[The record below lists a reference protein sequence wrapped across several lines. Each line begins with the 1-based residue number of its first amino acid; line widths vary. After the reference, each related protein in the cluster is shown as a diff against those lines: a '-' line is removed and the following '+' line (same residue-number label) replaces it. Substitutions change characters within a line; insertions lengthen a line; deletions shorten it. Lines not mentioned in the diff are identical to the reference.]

1 MWTVGGKDSD
11 LTSLGPELYSPHS
24 KPFNLFSPSIL
35 PSFLIPPAYLCNGM
49 FHKHLQD
56 LFIPLVVR
64 YIDLMESSIAQSI
77 HRGFEQETWQS
88 VKTITNN
95 LPSVPLPKVNLPQ
108 MPSFSAP
115 SWMGPLCD
123 STNGSATSED
133 LFWKLDALQMF
144 VLDLH
149 WPEPEFA
156 KHLEQRLKLM
166 ASDMMEACV
175 KRTKAAFDSKMQK
188 ASKSTD
194 FRVSLSVCTMFN
206 MLMDAKKQCAKLCV
220 LDSGQEVRPRSTSIV
235 CSLITHFQQCMQ
247 NHHKLD

>member
-1 MWTVGGKDSD
+1 MDAALQVQPVDSWD
-11 LTSLGPELYSPHS
+11 SFP
-24 KPFNLFSPSIL
+24 LFQL
-35 PSFLIPPAYLCNGM
+35 LNNFLRTDSHLCNGT

-56 LFIPLVVR
+56 LFVPLVVR

-88 VKTITNN
+88 VN
-95 LPSVPLPKVNLPQ
+95 
-108 MPSFSAP
+108 
-115 SWMGPLCD
+115 
-123 STNGSATSED
+123 NGSATSED

-175 KRTKAAFDSKMQK
+175 KRTKSAFDAKMQK

-194 FRVSLSVCTMFN
+194 FRVPLSVCTMFN
-206 MLMDAKKQCAKLCV
+206 VLMDAKKQCSKLCV
-220 LDSGQEVRPRSTSIV
+220 LDTGQE
-235 CSLITHFQQCMQ
+235 
-247 NHHKLD
+247 

>member
-1 MWTVGGKDSD
+1 MKEQT
-11 LTSLGPELYSPHS
+11 H
-24 KPFNLFSPSIL
+24 
-35 PSFLIPPAYLCNGM
+35 LCNGM
-49 FHKHLQD
+49 FHQHLQN

-88 VKTITNN
+88 VKTITNS

-123 STNGSATSED
+123 STNGSVTSED

-166 ASDMMEACV
+166 ASDMMEAFV
-175 KRTKAAFDSKMQK
+175 KRTKVAFDSKMQK

-194 FRVSLSVCTMFN
+194 FRVSLSVYTMFN
-206 MLMDAKKQCAKLCV
+206 VLMDAKKQCSKLCV
-220 LDSGQEVRPRSTSIV
+220 LDSGLEHFTALKANPPLPSYHLHSVSTER
-235 CSLITHFQQCMQ
+235 
-247 NHHKLD
+247 